1 VVVHPQPRERPD
13 IVGVLTYSCCVL
25 VADNSIIY
33 SASDLAAAGRCE
45 YALLRE
51 FDARLGWGPGVTVDD
66 ELLTRSAALGDEHER
81 RRLNQ
86 LREEFGDAV
95 IVIGRPAYTV
105 AGFTAA
111 ATATQRAVAS
121 GAPVVY
127 QATMFDGRF
136 VGFAD
141 FVVRDGQHYRVSDT
155 KLARSA
161 KVTGL
166 LQLAAYTDTLS
177 RAGIPVAPEAELVLG
192 NGTAVRYRIDE
203 LIPVYLEQRARLQRL
218 LDEHYAS
225 GAPVRWDD
233 EQVRA
238 CFRCPACDEQVRAT
252 DDLLLVAGMRVS
264 QRATL
269 LDAGITT
276 LAELADYSRPVQGL
290 PVRTLDKLIAQA
302 KIQVRQRNTDTPQF
316 EVADPQPL
324 ALLPNP
330 DDGDLF
336 FDFEGDPLWT
346 ADGADWGLEYLFG
359 VLGAGR
365 SGAFRP
371 LWAHDRCDERKA
383 LTDFLILV
391 AKRRKRFPNMHIYHY
406 APYEKTALLR
416 LAGRHGIGEDDVD
429 DLLRSGTLVDLY
441 PIVRKSI
448 RIGSE
453 SIGLKALEPL
463 YMGPQLRS
471 GDVTTAADSITQ
483 YARYCQLRSDGHC
496 EEAATVLKEIA
507 DYNHY
512 DCRSTRALRD
522 WLLMRA
528 FECGVTPLGAQPVSL
543 DSRSDGIE
551 QHDTL
556 AAALAAFTG
565 VATLPTPRDARTP
578 EQTAVALVAAA
589 RGYHRREDKP
599 FWWAHFD
606 RLNYPVDEWADD
618 TDVFIANSASLAVD
632 WHKPPHARKLQ
643 RRVRLTGELARGAL
657 NSGVFALYEPPAPS
671 GVADNPDRRA
681 AGHATVVE
689 ADDVTVPTEVVIV
702 ERTPKDGSTFHQFP
716 FALTPGPPIATTTLR
731 ESIELTAAQVA
742 TGLPQLPR
750 TALFDIL
757 LRRPPRTH
765 TGTGLPRGGDV
776 AVDIAQTM
784 TMALLDLDSSYVAVH
799 GPPGT
804 GKTYTAARVI
814 TRLVAEH
821 GWHIGVVAQSHAV
834 VENLLDCAI
843 DAGIDPLRVA
853 KKRYDRDKPRWQ
865 QIDEKEYAGFI
876 TGTGGT
882 GGCVIGGTAWDFSN
896 AIRIPPGSLDLLVI
910 DEAGQFCL
918 ANTIAVA
925 PAAANLLLLGDP
937 QQLPQVSQGTH
948 PEPVDGSALGW
959 LVNNHRTLP
968 VERGYFLD
976 RTHRMHPAVC
986 APVSA
991 LSYEGRLHSH
1001 TELTTARHLDGY
1013 PPGIHVLSVRHEG
1026 NSTESPE
1033 EAQAIVAQ
1041 ITRLIGSS
1049 WTDEHGA
1056 RPLMAADVLALA
1068 PYNAQVV
1075 LLRQRLAAAGLG
1087 DLRVGTVDKFQ
1098 GAQAP
1103 VVVMSMTASSF
1114 EDIPRGI
1121 PFLLNRNRLNVAISR
1136 AQYAAIIVRAEA
1148 LTEYLPTTPA
1158 GLVEL
1163 GTFLALAPSG
1173 ALTP

>member
-1 VVVHPQPRERPD
+1 VF
-13 IVGVLTYSCCVL
+13 
-25 VADNSIIY
+25 ADGDSIIY
-33 SASDLAAAGRCE
+33 SASDLAAASRCE
-45 YALLRE
+45 YAMLRE

-66 ELLTRSAALGDEHER
+66 ELLTHTAALGDEHER
-81 RRLNQ
+81 RQLNR
-86 LREEFGDAV
+86 LREEFGDTVA
-95 IVIGRPAYTV
+95 VIGRPAYTA
-105 AGFTAA
+105 AGFTTAA
-111 ATATQRAVAS
+111 AATQRAIAS

-136 VGFAD
+136 AGFAD
-141 FVVRDGQHYRVSDT
+141 FLVQDGKHYRVSDT

-161 KVTGL
+161 KVTAL
-166 LQLAAYTDTLS
+166 LQLAAYADTLS

-203 LIPVYLEQRARLQRL
+203 LIPVYLGQRARLQRL
-218 LDEHYAS
+218 LDGHYAR

-233 EQVRA
+233 NQAHA
-238 CFRCPACDEQVRAT
+238 CFRCPACDEHVRAT

-269 LDAGITT
+269 LGAGINT
-276 LAELADYSRPVQGL
+276 LTELAGHTQPVAGL

-302 KIQVRQRNTDTPQF
+302 KLQVHQRNTGTPQF

-330 DDGDLF
+330 SEGDLF

-346 ADGADWGLEYLFG
+346 ADGAEWGLEYLFG
-359 VLGAGR
+359 VLAAGR

-371 LWAHDRCDERKA
+371 LWAHNRYDERTA
-383 LTDFLILV
+383 LSNFLTLV

-448 RIGSE
+448 RVGSE
-453 SIGLKALEPL
+453 SVGLKALEPL

-471 GDVTTAADSITQ
+471 GEVTTAAASIAQ
-483 YARYCQLRSDGHC
+483 YARYCQLHSDGRA
-496 EEAATVLKEIA
+496 EAAAAVLKEIE
-507 DYNHY
+507 DYNRY
-512 DCRSTRALRD
+512 DCQSTRALRD

-528 FECGVTPLGAQPVSL
+528 FECGITPAGAQHVS
-543 DSRSDGIE
+543 GGGNIE
-551 QHDTL
+551 QHDPLAATL
-556 AAALAAFTG
+556 AEFTG
-565 VATLPTPRDARTP
+565 VAVAGARTP
-578 EQTAVALVAAA
+578 EQTAVALIAAA

-606 RLNYPVDEWADD
+606 RLNYPVDEWDDD
-618 TDVFIANSASLAVD
+618 TDVFITSSASLALD

-643 RRVRLTGELARGAL
+643 RRVQLTGALARGTL
-657 NSGVFALYEPPAPS
+657 NSVVFALYEPPAPS
-671 GVADNPDRRA
+671 GIADHPDRRA

-689 ADDVTVPTEVVIV
+689 TDDVTVATEVVIV
-702 ERTPKDGSTFHQFP
+702 ERTPKDGSIFHQFP
-716 FALTPGPPIATTTLR
+716 FALTPGPPIPKTALR
-731 ESIELTAAQVA
+731 ESIEVTAARVGA
-742 TGLPQLPR
+742 GLPQLPR

-757 LRRPPRTH
+757 LRRPPRTR
-765 TGTGLPRGGDV
+765 TGAGIPQCP
-776 AVDIAQTM
+776 DIAHAIIK
-784 TMALLDLDSSYVAVH
+784 ALLDLDCSYVAVH

-814 TRLVAEH
+814 TRLVTEH
-821 GWHIGVVAQSHAV
+821 NWRIGVVAQSHAV
-834 VENLLDCAI
+834 VENLFDCAI
-843 DAGIDPLRVA
+843 DAGLDPLCVA
-853 KKRYDRDKPRWQ
+853 KKRYDRDNPRWQ

-876 TGTGGT
+876 TDTGRTT
-882 GGCVIGGTAWDFSN
+882 GCLIGGTAWDFAN
-896 AIRIPPGSLDLLVI
+896 ASRVPPGSLHLLVI

-959 LVNNHRTLP
+959 LVNNQRTLP
-968 VERGYFLD
+968 AERGYFLD

-986 APVSA
+986 APVST

-1001 TELTTARHLDGY
+1001 AELTTARHLDGY
-1013 PPGIHVLSVRHEG
+1013 PPGVHVLSVSHEG

-1033 EAQAIVAQ
+1033 EAEAIVAQ
-1041 ITRLIGSS
+1041 IKRLLGAS
-1049 WTDEHGA
+1049 WTDEHGT
-1056 RPLMAADVLALA
+1056 RRLTAADVLTLA

-1075 LLRQRLAAAGLG
+1075 LLRRRLAAAGLG
-1087 DLRVGTVDKFQ
+1087 EARVGTVDKFQ
-1098 GAQAP
+1098 GAEAP
-1103 VVVMSMTASSF
+1103 VAIISMTASSF
-1114 EDIPRGI
+1114 DDIPRGM

-1136 AQYAAIIVRAEA
+1136 AQYAAVIVRAEA
-1148 LTEYLPTTPA
+1148 LTEYLPTSPA

-1163 GTFLALAPSG
+1163 GRFLALTSSG
-1173 ALTP
+1173 TEHRWPGDAYP